1 MKFKEKEIGIPT
13 VDMFDEYIKQMGFKL
28 TGQEVYDYCKRNNW
42 LTKKGTPMTSVEAM
56 TNSYNGVANHN
67 ARGIVDEGGI
77 LRYKLKRSF
86 LEKLRKN
93 VEVFIADCL
102 PEEVLEYN
110 DAIRGFRTLINNHLN
125 TRHET

>member
-28 TGQEVYDYCKRNNW
+28 TGQEVYDYCKENNW

-56 TNSYNGVANHN
+56 TNSYNGVVNQFVS
-67 ARGIVDEGGI
+67 GVVDKGGK
-77 LRYKLKRSF
+77 LRC
-86 LEKLRKN
+86 KLRKSFLKKLRKD
-93 VEVFIADCL
+93 VEVFVADCL

-110 DAIRGFRTLINNHLN
+110 DAIRGFRTLIRKHLN
-125 TRHET
+125 NQ